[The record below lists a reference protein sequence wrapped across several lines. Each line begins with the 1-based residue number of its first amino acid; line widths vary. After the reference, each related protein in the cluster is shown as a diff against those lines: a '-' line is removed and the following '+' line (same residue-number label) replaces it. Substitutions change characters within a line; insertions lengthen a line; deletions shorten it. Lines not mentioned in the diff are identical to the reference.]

1 MTMAPKAAAGK
12 YRVSVLCYRVLA
24 FATGV
29 VLLTGTVT
37 LIIQKVGNVESIRT
51 GVGFLWL
58 GHGYLYLLYVI
69 ATLNL
74 GIKLRWSLP
83 RMVLIAAAGTIP
95 TMSFVAEHYV
105 MRGVRGGPR
114 SAQPASAAAG
124 SGIS

>member
-1 MTMAPKAAAGK
+1 
-12 YRVSVLCYRVLA
+12 
-24 FATGV
+24 
-29 VLLTGTVT
+29 VLLTGTIT
-37 LIIQKVGNVESIRT
+37 LIIQKVGDVESIRT

-74 GIKLRWSLP
+74 GIKLRWSLL

-105 MRGVRGGPR
+105 MRGIRGKPAP
-114 SAQPASAAAG
+114 AQPASAASG
-124 SGIS
+124 SGITGS